1 MRRRQR
7 VVTSIQGLPLVP
19 FERLEQ
25 LAVVR
30 GILTDKMS
38 LYEGSL
44 RLGMDIDDLAAL
56 VVGAR
61 QAVLRTLGEEA
72 LV

>member
-1 MRRRQR
+1 MH
-7 VVTSIQGLPLVP
+7 GLPLVP

-25 LAVVR
+25 LSVVR

-38 LYEGSL
+38 LYEGAL
-44 RLGMDIDDLAAL
+44 RLGMDIDDLAAM

-61 QAVLRTLGEEA
+61 QAVIRTLGEEA
-72 LV
+72 IV

>member
-1 MRRRQR
+1 MP
-7 VVTSIQGLPLVP
+7 VMAP
-19 FERLEQ
+19 ERMEQ

-30 GILTDKMS
+30 GVLTNEMS

-44 RLGMDIDDLAAL
+44 RLGMDIDDLAVL

>member
-1 MRRRQR
+1 MP
-7 VVTSIQGLPLVP
+7 VLPP
-19 FERLEQ
+19 ERLEQ

-30 GILTDKMS
+30 GILTNEMS

-44 RLGMDIDDLAAL
+44 RLGMDIDDLAAM

-61 QAVLRTLGEEA
+61 QAVIRTLGDEVLA
-72 LV
+72 